1 MTEDNG
7 WNSAAGVAQDAVGPL
22 ITPSNYHSRKRHFVE
37 SAMSRKRENMTP
49 LEIEARSRRFMKML
63 KERLGCRCA
72 NCGSGDIVEYHHVVP
87 LAFGGT
93 NELTNIV
100 PLCYACHKAAHF
112 GRHVT
117 HYANHSRSN
126 DGRPPKCDDET
137 AFKALDLLADGQIG
151 VRKCQEM
158 MRLAGRTVPKHTKQY
173 KRWCELR
180 GISNVRNILDAS
192 ITNGMHL
199 PESGSIIGEVT
210 YFDGTKKSILFNDT
224 GLNDETVY
232 MLRFSKEEIAYG
244 ELKNRTKIVCM
255 QQYEP
260 KKDVP
265 DWFEQCE
272 KDLQRVS
279 AI

>member
-1 MTEDNG
+1 M
-7 WNSAAGVAQDAVGPL
+7 AGR
-22 ITPSNYHSRKRHFVE
+22 ITPFHYDLKQQGTFPDRHIGQGTSGEGSVM
-37 SAMSRKRENMTP
+37 ARRRENMTP
-49 LEIEARSRRFMKML
+49 LEVEARSHPFRRML
-63 KERLGCRCA
+63 KEALGCKCG
-72 NCGSGDIVEYHHVVP
+72 NCGSEEMVEYHHVVP
-87 LAFGGT
+87 LALGGT
-93 NELTNIV
+93 NSITNIV
-100 PLCYACHKAAHF
+100 PLCYKCHKAAHN
-112 GRHVT
+112 GRHIT
-117 HYANHSRSN
+117 SFADHSRSN

-151 VRKCQEM
+151 VRTCKKLM
-158 MRLAGRTVPKHTKQY
+158 SLSGRTEPRETAQFP
-173 KRWCELR
+173 RWCEKR
-180 GISNVRNILDAS
+180 GIEDVRNILDTK
-192 ITNGMHL
+192 ITNKCRPIAPGTV
-199 PESGSIIGEVT
+199 IGEVT
-210 YFDGTKKSILFNDT
+210 YSDGTKKNIVFNDT

-232 MLRFSKEEIAYG
+232 TLRFSKEEITYG